1 MVQVLRLRRERYCN
15 KRAKERLSGGGL
27 DVRLR
32 CNQLGR
38 SISIL
43 GLLALIGVGA
53 ACGGS
58 GGSDQP
64 ETAEIPN
71 VVGMN
76 LQDAQDCLQSKG
88 FYYLDDQPAPGEP
101 RFQVNDS
108 NWTVTRQSDVGPGY
122 SFDTRITLTARKDGG
137 YSSKSCP

>member
-1 MVQVLRLRRERYCN
+1 MRFHT
-15 KRAKERLSGGGL
+15 KRKGK
-27 DVRLR
+27 VV
-32 CNQLGR
+32 
-38 SISIL
+38 SIL
-43 GLLALIGVGA
+43 GLLALLGGGV

-58 GGSDQP
+58 GDDDQP

-108 NWTVTRQSDVGPGY
+108 NWTVIRQSDVGPGY
-122 SFDTRITLTARKDGG
+122 FFNTRITLTARRDGG

>member
-1 MVQVLRLRRERYCN
+1 MRFHSKRIGRAVLT
-15 KRAKERLSGGGL
+15 
-27 DVRLR
+27 V
-32 CNQLGR
+32 
-38 SISIL
+38 
-43 GLLALIGVGA
+43 GLLALVGVGV

-58 GGSDQP
+58 GDNDEP

-122 SFDTRITLTARKDGG
+122 SFDTQITLTARKDGG

>member
-1 MVQVLRLRRERYCN
+1 MSGTVTNQADRARAQGVKDVQLRNSRFG
-15 KRAKERLSGGGL
+15 RAF
-27 DVRLR
+27 
-32 CNQLGR
+32 
-38 SISIL
+38 SIL
-43 GLLALIGVGA
+43 FLLVLVGVGV
-53 ACGGS
+53 ACGGT
-58 GGSDQP
+58 GDDDQP
-64 ETAEIPN
+64 DTAEIPN

-122 SFDTRITLTARKDGG
+122 SLDTRITLTARKDGG
-137 YSSKSCP
+137 YSEMSCP

>member
-1 MVQVLRLRRERYCN
+1 MSDMRGTVTKSDHNRYPERPVN
-15 KRAKERLSGGGL
+15 MEHSTKPFRKTL
-27 DVRLR
+27 
-32 CNQLGR
+32 
-38 SISIL
+38 SIL
-43 GLLALIGVGA
+43 GLLAVVAVGA

-58 GGSDQP
+58 AEDNQV
-64 ETAEIPN
+64 EIAEIPN

-88 FYYLDDQPAPGEP
+88 FYLLDDQPAPGEP

-108 NWTVTRQSDVGPGY
+108 NWTVTRQSDVGPGF
-122 SFDTRITLTARKDGG
+122 SLDTFITLTAQKDGG

>member
-1 MVQVLRLRRERYCN
+1 MNHSLKRNNYDVLTLNRPLRRV
-15 KRAKERLSGGGL
+15 AVAVVLTTL
-27 DVRLR
+27 V
-32 CNQLGR
+32 
-38 SISIL
+38 
-43 GLLALIGVGA
+43 GVGA
-53 ACGGS
+53 ACGSSEGERA
-58 GGSDQP
+58 P
-64 ETAEIPN
+64 ATAEIPD

-108 NWTVTRQSDVGPGY
+108 NWTVTQQSDVGPGY
-122 SFDTRITLTARKDGG
+122 TFDTPITLTARKDGG